1 MDVTQNISNNN
12 KFIKFQNEGFIV
24 EEKFLD
30 QDILLDLQQQMQ
42 LVFWTQVVANKLD
55 KSVDNFA
62 EGIVKATYKYMELQ
76 DGLNMQADTFL
87 SYYIEL
93 KNGREPLRRRL
104 FKQSKEYG
112 QVIFHGPRDSL
123 KITK

>member
-1 MDVTQNISNNN
+1 MISP
-12 KFIKFQNEGFIV
+12 E
-24 EEKFLD
+24 
-30 QDILLDLQQQMQ
+30 
-42 LVFWTQVVANKLD
+42 
-55 KSVDNFA
+55 FA

-112 QVIFHGPRDSL
+112 QVIFHGPRV
-123 KITK
+123 TK